1 MGMLQ
6 LLKLVKLYNNIMV
19 IVENIRGRNV
29 QNNNGNENN
38 NDYKNNKFFLFTSF
52 KPDL

>member
-1 MGMLQ
+1 MLQ

-38 NDYKNNKFFLFTSF
+38 SNNNNSKRER
-52 KPDL
+52 